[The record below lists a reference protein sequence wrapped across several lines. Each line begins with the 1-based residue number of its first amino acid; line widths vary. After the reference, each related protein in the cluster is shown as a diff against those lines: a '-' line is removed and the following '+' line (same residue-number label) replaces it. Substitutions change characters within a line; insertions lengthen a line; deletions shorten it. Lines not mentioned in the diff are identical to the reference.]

1 MKTRNRKAE
10 HIKICL
16 EKNVESGNAKF
27 DCFRMKHM
35 AAPELNFDEISLAT
49 KFLGKNLSYPI
60 IIEAMTGGI
69 QEAEKINRDLAE
81 IAQEFGIGFGV
92 GSQRFML
99 EDKNSKKTY
108 AVRDIAP
115 DILLIANLGA
125 VQLNYGFGIEQ
136 CKEAVAMIDADALA
150 LHLNPL
156 QEVIQPEGN
165 KNFSNLTDKINEI
178 SRNLGKPVIVKETG
192 CGISYEVAKKLKV
205 AAIDVAGFGGTS
217 WSLIEGYRAD
227 KKNKEIS
234 ELFSSWGIPTVFA
247 IQEVAKLNVSIIG
260 SGGIR
265 NGLDAA
271 KALALGANC
280 VGTALPI
287 LKAWSHG
294 GKAEV
299 KEFLN
304 KFILEMKIAMFLTG
318 SKKVPD
324 LKGKIEQ
331 VI

>member
-1 MKTRNRKAE
+1 MKTGNRKAD
-10 HIKICL
+10 HIRICL
-16 EKNVESGNAKF
+16 EKNVESGNSKF
-27 DCFRMKHM
+27 DCFRMKHF
-35 AAPELNFDEISLAT
+35 AAPELDFDELSLTT

-69 QEAEKINRDLAE
+69 QEAEKINRDLSG

-92 GSQRFML
+92 GSQRVFFD
-99 EDKNSKKTY
+99 DKKYSAKYTL
-108 AVRDIAP
+108 RDIAT

-136 CKEAVAMIDADALA
+136 CKEAVKMIDADALA

-165 KNFSNLTDKINEI
+165 TNFSNLIEKINEI
-178 SRNLGKPVIVKETG
+178 SRDLGKPVIVKETG

-217 WSLIEGYRAD
+217 WGLIEGYRAD

-234 ELFSSWGIPTVFA
+234 EVFSSWGIPTALA
-247 IQEVAKLNVSIIG
+247 IQDVSKLDVQIIG

-271 KALALGANC
+271 KAIALGANC
-280 VGTALPI
+280 AGIALPI
-287 LKAWSHG
+287 LRAWSHG

-299 KEFLN
+299 KEFLE

-324 LKGKIEQ
+324 LKGKIER